1 MRVLLTCGPIYSHFA
16 PMVAPV
22 AEAIRKT
29 GHEVAV
35 ATGPLLAGDLD
46 RLGLP
51 YLSLPRMLTA
61 LQRAA
66 DPDQA
71 RRLGL
76 IPEEMA
82 KPVTGA
88 MFGRLF
94 AGEVALQSAKDLLA
108 VASEFQPD
116 LVVRENAELGA
127 YLFAEKIGV
136 PCVTL
141 DTAAMAPSRHAD
153 VLPVL
158 NESRTA
164 FGRPPVRD
172 TATLIEYPWVSWL
185 PASWYPAELHS
196 RAHRHYRAPDQPT
209 ETLDPAIAGLP
220 ADRPL
225 VLAAL
230 GTNAAVLAHGKLPL
244 PEIVEALGALPVT
257 AVVALGSDAAL
268 AEWTGLRPDNVRLAS
283 FVQQRLLLPSC
294 DLFITHAGF
303 GSVRETLTAGVPTV
317 ALPQRADQPANAQ
330 RLADL
335 GFGIMLGRD
344 EVDTAMLTAACRRV
358 LEDSSYRHAARGFQR
373 QILGLPGVDALVADL
388 NALVGQ
394 VRMRR

>member
-22 AEAIRKT
+22 AEAIRKA

-35 ATGPLLAGDLD
+35 ATGPSLAGDLD

-71 RRLGL
+71 RPLGL

-116 LVVRENAELGA
+116 LVVRENAELGV
-127 YLFAEKIGV
+127 YLFAEKVGV

-141 DTAAMAPSRHAD
+141 DTAAMAQ
-153 VLPVL
+153 V
-158 NESRTA
+158 
-164 FGRPPVRD
+164 G
-172 TATLIEYPWVSWL
+172 
-185 PASWYPAELHS
+185 
-196 RAHRHYRAPDQPT
+196 
-209 ETLDPAIAGLP
+209 
-220 ADRPL
+220 
-225 VLAAL
+225 
-230 GTNAAVLAHGKLPL
+230 
-244 PEIVEALGALPVT
+244 
-257 AVVALGSDAAL
+257 
-268 AEWTGLRPDNVRLAS
+268 
-283 FVQQRLLLPSC
+283 
-294 DLFITHAGF
+294 
-303 GSVRETLTAGVPTV
+303 TLTCCP
-317 ALPQRADQPANAQ
+317 
-330 RLADL
+330 
-335 GFGIMLGRD
+335 
-344 EVDTAMLTAACRRV
+344 C
-358 LEDSSYRHAARGFQR
+358 
-373 QILGLPGVDALVADL
+373 
-388 NALVGQ
+388 
-394 VRMRR
+394 